1 MGGVHVGVGGC
12 VWVDIVVC
20 VGVHMCMVWVCGC
33 VWMYVCVQLCM
44 GVGGCAC
51 GLGVWVCMYVCMGVY
66 VMWATN
72 HAPALLP
79 INRHVS
85 SFTVPELVWVR
96 VNVRVRVR
104 VNV

>member
-1 MGGVHVGVGGC
+1 MLVGGY
-12 VWVDIVVC
+12 
-20 VGVHMCMVWVCGC
+20 M
-33 VWMYVCVQLCM
+33 
-44 GVGGCAC
+44 
-51 GLGVWVCMYVCMGVY
+51 GVWVCAVVYGCGWVCMWFGCVGVYVCMGVY

-79 INRHVS
+79 IKRHVS

-96 VNVRVRVR
+96 VNVKVR

>member
-1 MGGVHVGVGGC
+1 MCVGAHVCMWFG
-12 VWVDIVVC
+12 C
-20 VGVHMCMVWVCGC
+20 VGVYGCMC
-33 VWMYVCVQLCM
+33 VWAVVY
-44 GVGGCAC
+44 GC
-51 GLGVWVCMYVCMGVY
+51 GWVCMWFGWVGVYVCMGAY

-85 SFTVPELVWVR
+85 SFTVPELVRVR

-104 VNV
+104 ANV